1 MSLKIFLETVSSY
14 VWGAF
19 LLGLLLFT
27 GLFYTFKLK
36 LIQFRLIPFLFSCKG
51 HKKSEKNGI
60 SQFKTVCAS
69 LGTAMGTG
77 NIVGVSTA
85 LLTGGAGS
93 IFWMWVS
100 AFLGMAVVYAEN
112 YLSVQLRGSSDFSGP
127 MLYIEKGLKSPVIA
141 VIFSFF
147 CIFASLGMG
156 GMVQANSIE
165 NACSACFITNKA
177 VVAVIIFLTV
187 SAVTVGGMKRIG
199 AAAQLIIPFITAVYI
214 FASVGVIFVYRHN
227 LSSAFGEIFS
237 QAFSLK
243 SVGGGVGGYTM
254 SQALSVGLRRGV
266 FSNEA
271 GLGSSPIMHGSATD
285 SSPHNQGMWSVFEV
299 FLDTII
305 CCTLTALVL
314 LTSNAESRNINIAFS
329 AIFGDFSDVFIFIS
343 ITLFAFCTIIG
354 WYYCGETAFRYIT
367 KKSDC
372 RLYSVIFSAVTALG
386 AAMTLESVWAVSD
399 IFNGLMAFPNLAAI
413 LLLSS
418 HVKAE

>member
-1 MSLKIFLETVSSY
+1 MLFKIFLETVNSF

-36 LIQFRLIPFLFSCKG
+36 FIQFRLIPFLFSNKNK
-51 HKKSEKNGI
+51 HKSKSGGI
-60 SQFKTVCAS
+60 SQFKTICAS

-85 LLTGGAGS
+85 LLVGGAGS
-93 IFWMWVS
+93 VFWLWIS

-112 YLSVQLRGSSDFSGP
+112 FLSLRFKGDSNFSGP
-127 MLYIEKGLKSPVIA
+127 MLYIEKGLKSPVLAI
-141 VIFSFF
+141 IFSLF
-147 CIFASLGMG
+147 CIFASFGMG

-165 NACSACFITNKA
+165 NACSACFHTNKN
-177 VVAVIIFLTV
+177 VVAILIFIAV

-199 AAAQLIIPFITAVYI
+199 TVAQLVIPIITTVYI
-214 FASVGVIFVYRHN
+214 MASIGVIFIFRDN
-227 LSSAFGEIFS
+227 LGNAFHQIFS
-237 QAFSLK
+237 QAFSFK
-243 SVGGGVGGYTM
+243 SAGGGIGGYTM
-254 SQALSVGLRRGV
+254 SKALSTGLRRGV

-271 GLGSSPIMHGSATD
+271 GLGSSPIMHGCTD
-285 SSPHNQGMWSVFEV
+285 NSSPNNQGMWSVFEV
-299 FLDTII
+299 FLDTIV

-314 LTSNAESRNINIAFS
+314 LTSNAEDRNVNIAFS

-343 ITLFAFCTIIG
+343 ISLFAFCTIIG

-367 KKSDC
+367 KKSDF
-372 RLYSVIFSAVTALG
+372 RLYSVVFSAVTAIG
-386 AAMTLESVWAVSD
+386 AIMSLETVWTLSD

-418 HVKAE
+418 HIKAE